1 MAHKKAAGATSNQKG
16 DVRGKHRGVKRYDGE
31 NVTPG
36 TILVRQL
43 GTTIKPGINVGMG
56 RDFTIFAKAV
66 GTVKYRN
73 LSRNKKEVF
82 VEV

>member
-16 DVRGKHRGVKRYDGE
+16 DVRGKHRGIKRYSGE
-31 NVTPG
+31 SVIPG

-43 GTTIKPGINVGMG
+43 GTVIRPGLNVGMG
-56 RDFTIFAKAV
+56 RDFTIFAKIE
-66 GTVKYRN
+66 GKVKYKN
-73 LSRNKKEVF
+73 LTKSKKEVS